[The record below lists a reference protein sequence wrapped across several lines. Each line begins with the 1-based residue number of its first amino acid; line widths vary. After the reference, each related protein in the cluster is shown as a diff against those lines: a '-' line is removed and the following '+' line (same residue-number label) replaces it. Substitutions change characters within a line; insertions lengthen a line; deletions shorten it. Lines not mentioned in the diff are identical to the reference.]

1 MVPRRTRIALLL
13 PLAVSLAALGGCN
26 KPEEK
31 PVEAPAV
38 LTVST
43 QPASMRDIPRLL
55 SLTGSVAAWDQLP
68 VMPAAN
74 GLRLMA
80 VLVEE
85 GATVRK
91 GQLLA
96 QLDDATLQAQLAAAQ
111 ARAASAEAQLAKMRT
126 PTRRQDLASAQAAV
140 AQAEANLSA
149 AVDTFQRFQQ
159 LKAEGGVSEAE
170 LVVKQTNVE
179 AARASAEQ
187 ARQRLSLA
195 REGSRAEDLA
205 IASAQAAEARASVAH
220 SQALLAQT
228 RVTAPDDGRIIKR
241 DAHIGDVSTVGRA
254 LFTMVRD
261 SRLEVEALVPESDMG
276 VVKVGMPARIAS
288 DARPDLVATGKVRE
302 VSPSLDAG
310 SRQATVS
317 IDLPQGSA
325 FHVGMFVRAEV
336 NLGQSR
342 SLAVPTKA
350 VVSGG
355 GGAQVFV
362 LDGQIARARAVQ
374 VGARTGGWVEVR
386 DGLKPGEPVI
396 VNGVGFLKDGDKV
409 DVSPALTSD
418 AGFQVITP

>member
-1 MVPRRTRIALLL
+1 MHPRRIRIALLL
-13 PLAVSLAALGGCN
+13 PLALTLAVAGGCK

-31 PVEAPAV
+31 PAEAPAV

-43 QPASMRDIPRLL
+43 QAAAVREIPRLL
-55 SLTGSVAAWDQLP
+55 ALTGSVAAWDQLP

-74 GLRLMA
+74 GLRLTQ

-85 GATVRK
+85 GQTVKK

-96 QLDDATLQAQLAAAQ
+96 KLDDATLQAQLAGAR
-111 ARAASAEAQLAKMRT
+111 ARAASAAAQLAKMRA

-140 AQAEANLSA
+140 AQAEASLSA
-149 AVDTFQRFQQ
+149 AIDTYQRFQQ
-159 LKAEGGVSEAE
+159 LKAEGGVSDAE

-179 AARASAEQ
+179 AARANAEQ

-195 REGSRAEDLA
+195 REGSRVEDLN
-205 IASAQAAEARASVAH
+205 IAEAQAAEARASLAQVE
-220 SQALLAQT
+220 ALLAQT

-261 SRLEVEALVPESDMG
+261 SRLEVEAQVPESELG
-276 VVKVGMPARIAS
+276 LVKVGMPARISS
-288 DARPDLVATGKVRE
+288 DARPDLAQTGKVRE
-302 VSPSLDAG
+302 VSPALDTA

-317 IDLPQGSA
+317 IDLPTGTPFQ
-325 FHVGMFVRAEV
+325 VGMFVRAEV
-336 NLGQSR
+336 NLGESQA
-342 SLAVPTKA
+342 LAVPTQA
-350 VVSGG
+350 VVSGTEG
-355 GGAQVFV
+355 SQVFV

-374 VGARTGGWVEVR
+374 VGTRTGGWVEVR
-386 DGLKPGEPVI
+386 DGLKAGEPVI

-409 DVSPALTSD
+409 DVSPQLSS
-418 AGFQVITP
+418 QR